1 MNRQHSIVLAV
12 AFVLV
17 AGGVARAALITGVT
31 IENYSSQ
38 LLSGVFSRQAIHT
51 IDGSGLS
58 AGQHTNFPDAYM
70 WLTNGTF
77 RTPQDPLPGPYIT
90 FDLEG
95 NCDLDSLHVW
105 NHNEAL
111 SVGTFV
117 NRGVNL
123 VRISVA
129 SSEGGPFTPLPGPV
143 SGNFTFAQ
151 APGTTTYAGETI
163 DLTAY
168 PAADNTR
175 LVRFDIISNHGG
187 DYQFAG
193 LSEVQFFGAA
203 TQSGAIPE
211 PMTMCALGLAVAGL
225 GGYIRKRRRA

>member
-95 NCDLDSLHVW
+95 NYDLDRFHVW
-105 NHNEAL
+105 NYNEVDAGL
-111 SVGTFV
+111 STV
-117 NRGVNL
+117 GVNAL
-123 VRISVA
+123 EISVA
-129 SSEGGPFTPLPGPV
+129 SSEGGSFTSL
-143 SGNFTFAQ
+143 GNFTFAK
-151 APGTTTYAGETI
+151 ADGSTTYAGETI
-163 DLTAY
+163 DLSAY
-168 PAADNTR
+168 TAADNAR
-175 LVRFDIISNHGG
+175 LVRFDIVSSHGG
-187 DYQFAG
+187 GNSLVG
-193 LSEVQFFGAA
+193 LSEVQFFGDAPR
-203 TQSGAIPE
+203 GGVIPE
-211 PMTMCALGLAVAGL
+211 PITMLAVGLGIAGL
-225 GGYIRKRRRA
+225 GRYVRRRKTQA